1 MGELRIDRG
10 IGLVSPRRHI
20 KIMQRDQS
28 GTGGSQCDGDMA
40 RIAFFTKWAPVN
52 KLEGNFRGD
61 RNPMVAF
68 LTVDRDVRVAKLMK
82 NGQRKFAVPAL
93 RLLKTENV
101 RRRFAQEASD
111 KINPQSNRVDIPS
124 GKSET
129 HARLRRLA
137 TRPVDHAQSLAASV
151 IPEVCTTTV
160 NTGLALPAV
169 APASQS
175 RLRGHGRVVKNA
187 TGSYAHFS
195 MGAASWYPSS
205 VTRC

>member
-1 MGELRIDRG
+1 
-10 IGLVSPRRHI
+10 
-20 KIMQRDQS
+20 
-28 GTGGSQCDGDMA
+28 
-40 RIAFFTKWAPVN
+40 
-52 KLEGNFRGD
+52 
-61 RNPMVAF
+61 MVAF

-101 RRRFAQEASD
+101 RRGFAQEASD

-129 HARLRRLA
+129 HAILRRLA

-160 NTGLALPAV
+160 NTGLALPVFQGWPCPPSRRLPSQACADTAV
-169 APASQS
+169 S
-175 RLRGHGRVVKNA
+175 
-187 TGSYAHFS
+187 
-195 MGAASWYPSS
+195 
-205 VTRC
+205 